1 MASKSNHI
9 HFGFAGFF
17 IVITVG
23 LLLMLLNVGLS
34 LGLSIR
40 IPFTQANITMVGC
53 IGEKNKAVDSIPEY
67 VKGKL
72 GNNKDF
78 MNHSMTTTIW
88 NIEGCE
94 MGIIGDQPGA
104 PLIGLHLGVR

>member
-1 MASKSNHI
+1 MASKNNNI

-94 MGIIGDQPGA
+94 MGIIGNQPGA
-104 PLIGLHLGVR
+104 PLIGIHLGVK